1 MGAGPRA
8 AGPEGL
14 RLPWLGE
21 AVSPDGTR
29 TIALD
34 PDVRPVLYSIGGTEV
49 TPVRGLGPGDQPIGW
64 SDDGRGILFYR
75 PDAPAATVFRLDV
88 ASGRTGVVR
97 ELLPSSPDG
106 MLGVYR
112 ILATPD
118 GTSFAYNYLRQ
129 SNDLY
134 LGEGF

>member
-1 MGAGPRA
+1 
-8 AGPEGL
+8 L
-14 RLPWLGE
+14 RLPLFGG
-21 AVSPDGTR
+21 AVSPDGIR

-34 PDVRPVLYSIGGTEV
+34 PDLGPALYTIGGTEV
-49 TPVRGLGPGDQPIGW
+49 TPVPGLGPGDQPIGW

-75 PDAPAATVFRLDV
+75 PAAPGVTVLRLDV
-88 ASGRTGVVR
+88 ASGRASVVR

-106 MLGVYR
+106 MFGEYT

-118 GTSFAYNYLRQ
+118 GRSFAYGYLRQ